1 MQVLFTNLRPF
12 ERHVAKAVAF
22 SAVVVDIPE
31 GLTSRQRN
39 AQLAFIE
46 LAVKVALTQG
56 NAGQLFFEVVVV
68 TVVEHGADFRPRAEQ
83 VQVIPVGTRP
93 AAQDDVGAANQH
105 RLARRNAGNKHL
117 APLLWGRAEI
127 EINGGFVIPQ
137 RF

>member
-1 MQVLFTNLRPF
+1 MVFSVRGETTPCSGNTLVLRDLSNSGATTTELNQPVAERRRFSSPGRSTGSNPLFKGHEVLQVLFTNLRPF

-56 NAGQLFFEVVVV
+56 NAGQLF
-68 TVVEHGADFRPRAEQ
+68 
-83 VQVIPVGTRP
+83 
-93 AAQDDVGAANQH
+93 
-105 RLARRNAGNKHL
+105 LK
-117 APLLWGRAEI
+117 WS
-127 EINGGFVIPQ
+127 
-137 RF
+137 

>member
-1 MQVLFTNLRPF
+1 LQVLFTNLRAF

-56 NAGQLFFEVVVV
+56 NARQLF
-68 TVVEHGADFRPRAEQ
+68 
-83 VQVIPVGTRP
+83 
-93 AAQDDVGAANQH
+93 
-105 RLARRNAGNKHL
+105 LK
-117 APLLWGRAEI
+117 WS
-127 EINGGFVIPQ
+127 
-137 RF
+137 